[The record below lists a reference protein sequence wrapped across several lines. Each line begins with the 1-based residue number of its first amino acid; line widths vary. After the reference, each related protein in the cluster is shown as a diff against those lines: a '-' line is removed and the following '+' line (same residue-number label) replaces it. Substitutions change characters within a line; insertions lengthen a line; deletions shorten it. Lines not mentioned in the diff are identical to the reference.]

1 MAWDVLVAVLVV
13 HGQRFNHALHILSH
27 ELEQENSCVSTGHFG
42 MIVKRTF
49 LLWLAMARTPV
60 VIRMVASTAERRN
73 EEWPLNISFS

>member
-1 MAWDVLVAVLVV
+1 
-13 HGQRFNHALHILSH
+13 
-27 ELEQENSCVSTGHFG
+27 